1 MPPRLFDSLT
11 HRLIDSSF
19 IIAGTDTG
27 VGKTFVAC
35 KLAKE
40 FHRSGKTVGVFKPFE
55 SGGTADSR
63 ALQKAS
69 GTIQTLSEICFYFLK
84 LPASPYQAALSQNV
98 KIDFKKVIQT
108 IKKSLPKNQIN
119 IIELAGG
126 LLVPITNTHTNLDL
140 IKALKLP
147 VILVAPNKLGTINHS
162 LMSLEILKQHKIKV
176 ERFYLNNFL
185 KNQNKKVLRSNLK
198 QIKMFFPGIEYFEI

>member
-1 MPPRLFDSLT
+1 MPPQ
-11 HRLIDSSF
+11 LIDASF

-35 KLAKE
+35 QLAQQFKK
-40 FHRSGKTVGVFKPFE
+40 SGKSVGVFKPFE
-55 SGGTADSR
+55 SGGNSDSR

-69 GTIQTLSEICFYFLK
+69 NTKQTMDEICFYSLK
-84 LPASPYQAALSQNV
+84 LPASPYQAALSQKI
-98 KIDFKKVIQT
+98 KIDFTRVVKT
-108 IKKSLPKNQIN
+108 IKQALPKNQIN

-126 LLVPITNTHTNLDL
+126 LLVPITSTHTNLDL

-147 VILVAPNKLGTINHS
+147 VILVAANKLGTINHS
-162 LMSLEILKQHKIKV
+162 LMTLQILKQNKIKV

-185 KNQNKKVLRSNLK
+185 KNQNKKVLRSNLE
-198 QIKMFFPGIEYFEI
+198 QIKMFFPGIEYLKI